1 MMCVLM
7 PLSCTKLT
15 EKLSFPLG
23 LNAIWHSPQGCTIP
37 DPYLK
42 NWLLDTGS
50 LTERLQ
56 SHCRDFRVQLIGQRP
71 LAAEHEEFL
80 HMAIPPQQQSSTD
93 WQVREVILWGE
104 NRPWVFARSIIP
116 DALCCADL
124 ASLGNRPLGKV
135 IFNDPRFVRLPF
147 QVGKWLQPD
156 SLLQALGIQPVA
168 ELWGRRSVFHFEQTK
183 MMVAEIFLPDAPAYR
198 QGSKAQC

>member
-1 MMCVLM
+1 
-7 PLSCTKLT
+7 LT
-15 EKLSFPLG
+15 ENISFPLG
-23 LNAIWHSPQGCTIP
+23 IDALWHSPQGCSIP

-80 HMAIPPQQQSSTD
+80 HMDVPQQQRNSTD

-116 DALCCADL
+116 DALCNGDL
-124 ASLGNRPLGKV
+124 ANLGSRPLGKV

-147 QVGKWLQPD
+147 QVGRLLKPD
-156 SLLQALGIQPVA
+156 SLLRHLEIPPVT
-168 ELWGRRSVFHFEQTK
+168 ELWGRRSVFHFEQLK

-198 QGSKAQC
+198 QGAGALC